1 MKRSFT
7 ITRRCDTE
15 GELINHLV
23 YAVNNLVGAIGEKTF
38 KIDISVTDLSKNKR
52 KPTRQKDSIKAVR
65 QELMGLV
72 REYVFLRDEHRCLI
86 CGSTIRLVL
95 GHFIAQGS
103 GNTALRYE
111 VTNVAINCN
120 SCNSKMLSKSH
131 CTVDFISVMRDK
143 FGVGVVLSLLRQK
156 NHVVKWG
163 RLDYDRKISYYKE
176 MIKDLND

>member
-1 MKRSFT
+1 VIEFISQSNFHPGGNK
-7 ITRRCDTE
+7 
-15 GELINHLV
+15 
-23 YAVNNLVGAIGEKTF
+23 KF

-52 KPTRQKDSIKAVR
+52 KPTSEKNSIKALQ

-111 VTNVAINCN
+111 SLNTVINCQ
-120 SCNSKMLSKSH
+120 SCNSKMLNASH
-131 CTVDFISVMRDK
+131 RNLKFITVMEK
-143 FGVGVVLSLLRQK
+143 EFGKPVVSMLLREK
-156 NHVVKWG
+156 NKTVKWS

-176 MIKDLND
+176 LIKDLND